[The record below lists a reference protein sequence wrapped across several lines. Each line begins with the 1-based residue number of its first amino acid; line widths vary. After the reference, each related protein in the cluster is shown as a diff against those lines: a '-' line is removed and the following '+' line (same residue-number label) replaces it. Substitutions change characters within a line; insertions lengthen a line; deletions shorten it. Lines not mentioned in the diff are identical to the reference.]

1 MFDWKKGKY
10 VHITARTNWP
20 KERSIRQLRKEAKL
34 SSDKQVNTLKIRQT
48 INRHKARRTY
58 KVCNCN
64 CKRCAKNRN
73 IYSVFYRIL
82 YTQLNCQVVSQNVV
96 KFTPVTD

>member
-48 INRHKARRTY
+48 INRHKARRTSATVTVKDVPKIETY
-58 KVCNCN
+58 
-64 CKRCAKNRN
+64 
-73 IYSVFYRIL
+73 IL
-82 YTQLNCQVVSQNVV
+82 YSIEFYILSLIV
-96 KFTPVTD
+96 KL